1 MMLWILVIFMVL
13 IVLFGSEL
21 NQVAEIPFQVPP
33 EASAPEN
40 PFSSCFN
47 LPLKGTE
54 TGRMFI
60 GFERD

>member
-1 MMLWILVIFMVL
+1 MVL